1 MKNLEDILA
10 LIKNQQTPEEI
21 EVCGLVVK
29 AFLTQA
35 NDEERQIVKE
45 AIKNHIAG
53 FLVESQQLIQKWQ

>member
-21 EVCGLVVK
+21 EVCGLAVK

-53 FLVESQQLIQKWQ
+53 FLAESQQLIQKLQ